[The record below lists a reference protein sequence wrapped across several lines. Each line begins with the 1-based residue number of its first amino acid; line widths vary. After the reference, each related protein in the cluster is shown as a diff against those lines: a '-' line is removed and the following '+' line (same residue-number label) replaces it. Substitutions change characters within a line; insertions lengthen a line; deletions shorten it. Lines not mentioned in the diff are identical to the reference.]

1 MSNLQALADSFYDAF
16 YSNSWRN
23 VSTSMLSL
31 SIADSY
37 YVQNIVCQKRVEAGE
52 DAIGYK
58 VGCTSIAIRDQFGID
73 EPISGRLFSPHIYS
87 EGIQINRQRYANC
100 AIEPEIVLTIGSDL
114 FGQNLP
120 DESLIEAIE
129 CVSPG
134 IELHNYTFW
143 HDPPCLQE
151 LICSGGIHAGLIV
164 GKKKVSPRDLSFKN
178 DIFSVYQDHKLITS
192 APALEIMGGP
202 LNSLR
207 WLVNSLSS
215 LGEILKEG
223 SLVIPGSPTELI
235 SVTHDCDVEVV
246 IQNVG
251 RASVTFIS

>member
-1 MSNLQALADSFYDAF
+1 MSDLQVLADSFYDAF
-16 YSNSWRN
+16 YTNSWRN
-23 VSTSMLSL
+23 TSTSLLGL

-37 YVQNIVCQKRVEAGE
+37 RVQNIVCQKRLDAGE
-52 DAIGYK
+52 EVIGYK
-58 VGCTSIAIRDQFGID
+58 VGCTSIAIRDQFGIE
-73 EPISGRLFSPHIYS
+73 EPISGRLFSPHIYG
-87 EGIQINRQRYANC
+87 EGIQINRQHYANC
-100 AIEPEIVLTIGSDL
+100 AIEPEIVLTVGSDL
-114 FGQNLP
+114 FGQDLP
-120 DESLIEAIE
+120 DEILINAIE
-129 CVSPG
+129 CVSAG

-178 DIFSVYQDHKLITS
+178 DIFSVHQDDKLIAS

-215 LGEILKEG
+215 FGEILKKG

-235 SVTHDCDVEVV
+235 SVTHDCDLDVV

-251 RASVTFIS
+251 QVSATFIS

>member
-1 MSNLQALADSFYDAF
+1 MSDLQVLADSFYDAF
-16 YSNSWRN
+16 YTNSWRN
-23 VSTSMLSL
+23 SSTSLLGL

-37 YVQNIVCQKRVEAGE
+37 RVQNIVCQKRLDAGE
-52 DAIGYK
+52 EVIGYK
-58 VGCTSIAIRDQFGID
+58 VGCTSIAIRDQFGIE
-73 EPISGRLFSPHIYS
+73 EPISGRLFSPHIYG
-87 EGIQINRQRYANC
+87 EGIQINRQHYANC
-100 AIEPEIVLTIGSDL
+100 AIEPEIVLTVGSDL
-114 FGQNLP
+114 FGQDLP
-120 DESLIEAIE
+120 DEILINAIE
-129 CVSPG
+129 CVSAG

-178 DIFSVYQDHKLITS
+178 DIFSVHQDDKLIAS

-215 LGEILKEG
+215 FGEILKKG

-235 SVTHDCDVEVV
+235 SVTHDCDLDVV

-251 RASVTFIS
+251 QVSATFIS

>member
-1 MSNLQALADSFYDAF
+1 MSDLQVLADSFYDAF
-16 YSNSWRN
+16 YTNSWRN
-23 VSTSMLSL
+23 SSTSLLGL

-37 YVQNIVCQKRVEAGE
+37 RVQNIVCQKRLDAGE
-52 DAIGYK
+52 EVIGYK
-58 VGCTSIAIRDQFGID
+58 VGCTSIAIRDQFGIE
-73 EPISGRLFSPHIYS
+73 EPISGRLFSPHIYG
-87 EGIQINRQRYANC
+87 EGIQINRQHYANC

-114 FGQNLP
+114 FGQDLP
-120 DESLIEAIE
+120 DETLINAIE

-178 DIFSVYQDHKLITS
+178 DIFSVHQDDKLIAS

-215 LGEILKEG
+215 FGEILKKG

-235 SVTHDCDVEVV
+235 SVTHDCDLDVV

-251 RASVTFIS
+251 QVSATFIS

>member
-1 MSNLQALADSFYDAF
+1 MSDLQVLADSFYDAF
-16 YSNSWRN
+16 YTNSWRN
-23 VSTSMLSL
+23 SSTSLLGL

-37 YVQNIVCQKRVEAGE
+37 RVQNIVCQKRLDAGE
-52 DAIGYK
+52 EVIGYK
-58 VGCTSIAIRDQFGID
+58 VGCTSIAIRDQFGIE
-73 EPISGRLFSPHIYS
+73 EPISGRLFSPHIYG
-87 EGIQINRQRYANC
+87 EGIQINRQHYANC
-100 AIEPEIVLTIGSDL
+100 AIEPEIVLTVGSDL
-114 FGQNLP
+114 FGQDLP
-120 DESLIEAIE
+120 DETLINAIE

-178 DIFSVYQDHKLITS
+178 DIFSVHQDDKLIAS

-215 LGEILKEG
+215 FGEILKKG

-235 SVTHDCDVEVV
+235 SVTHDCDLDVV

-251 RASVTFIS
+251 QVSATFIS

>member
-1 MSNLQALADSFYDAF
+1 MSDLQVLADSFYDAF
-16 YSNSWRN
+16 YTNSWRN
-23 VSTSMLSL
+23 SSTSLLGL

-37 YVQNIVCQKRVEAGE
+37 RVQNIVCQKRLDAGE
-52 DAIGYK
+52 EVIGYK
-58 VGCTSIAIRDQFGID
+58 VGCTSIAIRDQFGIE

-87 EGIQINRQRYANC
+87 EGIQINRQHYANC
-100 AIEPEIVLTIGSDL
+100 AIEPEIVLTVGSDL
-114 FGQNLP
+114 FGQDLP
-120 DESLIEAIE
+120 DEILINAIE
-129 CVSPG
+129 CVSAG

-178 DIFSVYQDHKLITS
+178 DIFSVHQDDKLIAS

-215 LGEILKEG
+215 FGEILKKG

-235 SVTHDCDVEVV
+235 SVTHDCDLDVV

-251 RASVTFIS
+251 QVSATFIS